1 MTRYL
6 RILQALR
13 QWPHGLLTR
22 KHCCTVKVVVDAS
35 INLSSLS
42 GRCRDFFAL
51 EHQLLELR
59 RRPLENLKAFSN
71 GVKGTPGLLEELEN
85 LADFH
90 IKSQRSADGTLGL
103 RNLAYWILTSIKQCL
118 APRLSRPMAT
128 EAQPVDTPRE
138 YDPTFLHTAK
148 DPSFELPGTFSGLIF
163 AL

>member
-6 RILQALR
+6 RTLQASR
-13 QWPHGLLTR
+13 QWLHGLLTR
-22 KHCCTVKVVVDAS
+22 GHCCTVKVVVDAS
-35 INLSSLS
+35 INLSSLG
-42 GRCRDFFAL
+42 GRSRDFFAL